1 MVDERPDRLRKG
13 RGAVSNRTGRHER
26 FQTVAIDDGWGE
38 AEEPPPLRTR
48 LLVDTARSVLT
59 RNDSPDVPF
68 DRSINPYRGC
78 EHGCIYCFARP
89 SHAWF
94 GLSPGL
100 DFETVLF
107 HKPDAPALL
116 DAELRAPGYRP
127 DVVAL
132 GSNTDPYQPIE
143 RDLGLTRRILEVL
156 EAFGHPVTIVTKSAT
171 VLRDRDILTR
181 MAAKGLATVAV
192 SLTTLDGPLAR
203 MMEPRAAAPLR
214 RLETMRGL
222 AEAGIPVALLLS
234 PLIPGL
240 TDHEIERIYEAA
252 ADAGARTATTAPVR
266 LPKEVSELF
275 TEWLRAHVPDR
286 AERVLTLIRDCRGG
300 GLNQSAFGTRMTGVG
315 PYAQMIRDRHRRA
328 VKRFGLNGRWTPLD
342 TSQFRPPP
350 RVGDQLSLF

>member
-38 AEEPPPLRTR
+38 VEEAPPLRTR
-48 LLVDTARSVLT
+48 LLVDTARSIIT

-107 HKPDAPALL
+107 HKPNAPELL

-132 GSNTDPYQPIE
+132 GSNTDPYQPVE
-143 RDLGLTRRILEVL
+143 RDLGLSRRILEVL

-171 VLRDRDILTR
+171 VLRDRDILSR
-181 MAAKGLATVAV
+181 MAARGLAVVAV
-192 SLTTLDGPLAR
+192 SLTTLDGHLAR
-203 MMEPRAAAPLR
+203 TMEPRAAAPAR
-214 RLETMRGL
+214 RLDTMREL
-222 AEAGIPVALLLS
+222 TEAGIPVALLLS

-252 ADAGARTATTAPVR
+252 ASAGVHTATTAPVR
-266 LPKEVSELF
+266 LPKEVSVLF
-275 TEWLRAHVPDR
+275 AEWLHAHVPDR

-300 GLNQSAFGTRMTGVG
+300 GLNQTEFGTRMTGVG
-315 PYAQMIRDRHRRA
+315 PYAQVIRDRHRRA
-328 VKRFGLNGRWTPLD
+328 ARRFGLNGRWEPLD
-342 TSQFRPPP
+342 TSQFKPPP
-350 RVGDQLSLF
+350 RPGDQLSLF